1 MKLKAL
7 KPTESMTA
15 NQIRPFIKKKAKPP
29 IAKYLPY
36 LFFLKIFFNFDNE
49 NINQTAACLIE
60 SLTLPLSKPMT
71 FTFTS
76 SPSFTTSVTF
86 ATLLS
91 ASSDI

>member
-7 KPTESMTA
+7 KPTESITA
-15 NQIRPFIKKKAKPP
+15 NQIRPFIKKNAKPP

-36 LFFLKIFFNFDNE
+36 LFFDKIFLNFDND
-49 NINQTAACLIE
+49 NINYTAACLID
-60 SLTLPLSKPMT
+60 SFTLPLSKPIT
-71 FTFTS
+71 FTFTA

-91 ASSDI
+91 ANSDI